1 LSGTFF
7 AGWAYQT
14 ARGGIMKVILLF
26 LFGIPLIFVCFGLLL
41 GALGLLLVPVLLLA
55 KLALPLVLIVLAV
68 KLLMEPGRV

>member
-1 LSGTFF
+1 
-7 AGWAYQT
+7 
-14 ARGGIMKVILLF
+14 MKVILLF